1 MSIAASTI
9 RRVSERSESPQRPG
23 RRRRAGGPGGSG
35 TQLPSGRHGLSREY
49 VVEHQRERIVEAV
62 VEVVDSHGYPAAAV
76 ERIASHAGVSRRTF
90 YEQFSGKED
99 AFLQTYDLLAS
110 GLIERI
116 RDAAQQAGEADED
129 DPIDAVLRAALAVLL
144 DDFAAEPTVA
154 RLLVVDVLVV
164 GPPAIERRDA
174 HMRTLVALL
183 QQAAVAGTG
192 SPLPALAAE
201 GLVGA
206 VYDVVYKRVAAG
218 EAEQLPALLDD
229 LHAFARTLFRRDP
242 DPRSA

>member
-1 MSIAASTI
+1 MSTAASTI
-9 RRVSERSESPQRPG
+9 PRVSERSESAQQPG
-23 RRRRAGGPGGSG
+23 RRRRAGGTGGSS
-35 TQLPSGRHGLSREY
+35 TQLPSGRHGLSRAF

-110 GLIERI
+110 GLIERL
-116 RDAAQQAGEADED
+116 RDAAEAASAAD
-129 DPIDAVLRAALAVLL
+129 DATIDAALRAALAVLL

-154 RLLVVDVLVV
+154 HLLVVDVLVV
-164 GPPAIERRDA
+164 GPAAIERRDA
-174 HMRTLVALL
+174 HMRTLVELL
-183 QQAAVAGTG
+183 QHAAVTETG
-192 SPLPALAAE
+192 APLPALAAE

-218 EAEQLPALLDD
+218 ETEQLPELLDD